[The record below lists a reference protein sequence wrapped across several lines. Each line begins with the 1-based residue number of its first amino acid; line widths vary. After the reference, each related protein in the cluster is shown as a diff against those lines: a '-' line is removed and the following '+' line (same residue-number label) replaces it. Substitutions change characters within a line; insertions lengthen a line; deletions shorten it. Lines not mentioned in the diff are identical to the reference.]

1 MVERYNVMKEK
12 AAQDKW
18 EEVAWKEVVSKRV
31 LQHYTYWQDQVK
43 KEDNPQEF
51 TRNLL
56 RETKMPHLQEMAET
70 ALYFL
75 PGGYTWRDGGA
86 IMTGPGATGA
96 LPGPWRRPRGGLKA
110 QYEPGFWVICR
121 KMSFGQE

>member
-1 MVERYNVMKEK
+1 MERYNVMREK

-31 LQHYTYWQDQVK
+31 LQHYTYWKDQMK

-56 RETKMPHLQEMAET
+56 REQRCPISRRWPKLRCTFYPRDI
-70 ALYFL
+70 
-75 PGGYTWRDGGA
+75 PGG
-86 IMTGPGATGA
+86 TGE
-96 LPGPWRRPRGGLKA
+96 
-110 QYEPGFWVICR
+110 Q
-121 KMSFGQE
+121 S